1 MLPLAFISM
10 QTTQAPPS
18 ILRNETSF
26 ELEGLRYKAVLLP
39 SCLDPLFVDS
49 GCESVFQTREY
60 HAALE
65 AAPPGDMQ
73 FWYVRLEQE
82 DEVIGML
89 SFQIK
94 DFNPGDSLK
103 KHAEKNFIQNLRYK
117 IASLIKLKVLCLG
130 NTTVTG
136 DYGFCFAKKIEL
148 RLQTLLMMRSIDW
161 LLTLPEFRKIK
172 MIFIKDFETDIF
184 KDIPGSPYC
193 KWYHPID
200 TQPSMIMEVPT
211 TWKSL
216 DDYLSALK
224 SKYRI
229 RANKALE
236 KSALLERIELDAE
249 QIKAIEPELH
259 ALYRK
264 VVGDVGF
271 NLFIL
276 APDYFSTIKKSL
288 GDKFK
293 LWIYRDK
300 EELIS
305 FFTIIEDG
313 DILDAHFLGYDPKVN
328 EEYKLY
334 MTMLLRIIELAT
346 QKGFRRLQLSRTAT
360 EIKSSVG
367 AEGITMW
374 AYLRLRNRVFN
385 TLLPRVYSFFK
396 PDLSWEARHPFR

>member
-1 MLPLAFISM
+1 M

-18 ILRNETSF
+18 ILRQETSF

-39 SCLDPLFVDS
+39 SCLDPLFVDVE
-49 GCESVFQTREY
+49 CDSVFQTRDY

-65 AAPPGDMQ
+65 AAPPGEME
-73 FWYVRLEQE
+73 FWYVRLERDE
-82 DEVIGML
+82 EVIGML

-103 KHAEKNFIQNLRYK
+103 KHAEKNFIQKTRYRF
-117 IASLIKLKVLCLG
+117 ASLIKLKVLCLG

-136 DYGFCFAKKIEL
+136 DYGFCFSKIIEL
-148 RLQTLLMMRSIDW
+148 RLQTLLMMRAIDW

-172 MIFIKDFETDIF
+172 MIFIKDFDTDIF
-184 KDIPGSPYC
+184 KDIPGTPYC
-193 KWYHPID
+193 SWYHAID
-200 TQPSMIMEVPT
+200 TQPSMIMDVPSS
-211 TWKSL
+211 WRKL

-236 KSALLERIELDAE
+236 KSANLERIELNADE
-249 QIKAIEPELH
+249 IEAIEPQLH

-276 APDYFSTIKKSL
+276 SPHYFSTIKRSL
-288 GDKFK
+288 GNKFK

-300 EELIS
+300 GELIS
-305 FFTIIEDG
+305 FFTIVEDG

-328 EEYKLY
+328 EEFKLY
-334 MTMLLRIIELAT
+334 MTMLIRIIELAT
-346 QKGFRRLQLSRTAT
+346 EKGFRRLQFSRTAT

-367 AEGITMW
+367 AAGITMW

-396 PDLSWEARHPFR
+396 PDLSWEPRHPFR

>member
-1 MLPLAFISM
+1 MLPLAFNSM
-10 QTTQAPPS
+10 QTTQAPS
-18 ILRNETSF
+18 ILRKETSF
-26 ELEGLRYKAVLLP
+26 ELEGKKFKAILLP
-39 SCLDPLFVDS
+39 SCQDELFVDA
-49 GCESVFQTREY
+49 GCDSVFQTRDY

-65 AAPPGDMQ
+65 AAPPGRMQ
-73 FWYVRLEQE
+73 FWYVRLECD

-103 KHAEKNFIQNLRYK
+103 KHAEKNFIQKMRYRL
-117 IASLIKLKVLCLG
+117 ASQIKLDVLCLG

-136 DYGFCFAKKIEL
+136 DYGFCFSKKIEL
-148 RLQTLLMMRSIDW
+148 RLQTLLMMQSIDW

-172 MIFIKDFETDIF
+172 MIFIKDFDSDIF
-184 KDIPGSPYC
+184 KDIPGTHYC
-193 KWYHPID
+193 SMYHAID
-200 TQPSMIMEVPT
+200 TQPSMIMQVPT
-211 TWKSL
+211 EWKKL
-216 DDYLSALK
+216 DHYLSALK

-236 KSALLERIELDAE
+236 KSANLERIELDAD
-249 QIKAIEPELH
+249 QIEALEPELH

-276 APDYFSTIKKSL
+276 SPDYFSTIKKSL

-300 EELIS
+300 GELIS
-305 FFTIIEDG
+305 FFTVIEDG

-328 EEYKLY
+328 EKYKLY
-334 MTMLLRIIELAT
+334 MTMLIRLIELAT
-346 QKGFRRLQLSRTAT
+346 EKGFHKLQFSRTAT

-367 AEGITMW
+367 AEGIPMW

-385 TLLPRVYSFFK
+385 SLLPRVYNFFK